1 MESGN
6 HILNGIR
13 CSLFVLGV
21 FCGYSPLLVTYLV
34 DVAYYT
40 TMWKGDIGWSVIYD
54 CVVERMGGTEW
65 IDGRVVFQGCGS
77 FRLCIFFF
85 CMIPVRISQQLRRCR
100 TFYWLVVGRV
110 GRCIWLVG
118 MYLSTQETRWCWPEN
133 IAREDMVVNIFH

>member
-1 MESGN
+1 MQFVCSGC
-6 HILNGIR
+6 ILW
-13 CSLFVLGV
+13 VLSITCEV
-21 FCGYSPLLVTYLV
+21 FGRRT
-34 DVAYYT
+34 AYYT

-77 FRLCIFFF
+77 FRLRIFFF

-110 GRCIWLVG
+110 GRSIWLVG
-118 MYLSTQETRWCWPEN
+118 MYLVNPR
-133 IAREDMVVNIFH
+133 DKMVLA